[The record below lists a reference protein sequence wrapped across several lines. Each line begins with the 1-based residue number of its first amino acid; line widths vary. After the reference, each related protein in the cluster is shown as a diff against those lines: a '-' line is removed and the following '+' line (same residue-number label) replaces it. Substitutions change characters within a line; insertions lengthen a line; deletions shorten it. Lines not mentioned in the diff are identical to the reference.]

1 MEKIIGLKELRERAD
16 TYIRQAAR
24 GKSFLVVRRSRPIFR
39 ITPPEE
45 ASDLWEA
52 AVDFTKVKRG
62 GVALKEILRRL

>member
-1 MEKIIGLKELRERAD
+1 MEKVIGLKELRERAD

-45 ASDLWEA
+45 APELWET
-52 AVDFTKVKRG
+52 AVDLTKVKRG
-62 GVALKEILRRL
+62 GIALKELLKRL